1 MELAA
6 LSSLSAS
13 YSPRAVGVEAS
24 ADRVRRGPR
33 ETLATPVDA
42 PRKSGN
48 EVNRP
53 ESRNQAQAVKEV
65 EKAAVSASQ
74 QIQFKDADGTQVM
87 EVYDSKNVL
96 IYQLPSKG
104 QLALIQHQERAAT
117 SQLETSA

>member
-13 YSPRAVGVEAS
+13 YSPRTVAVEATV
-24 ADRVRRGPR
+24 DRVRRGPR
-33 ETLATPVDA
+33 ETQATPVDS
-42 PRKSGN
+42 PKKPGT
-48 EVNRP
+48 EVNRA
-53 ESRNQAQAVKEV
+53 ESRTQAQAAKEV

-74 QIQFKDADGTQVM
+74 QIQFKDADGTRVM

-104 QLALIQHQERAAT
+104 ALTLIQHQERASA